1 MKFTVRAWRQPD
13 AAHLGHFES
22 NDVSDITPE
31 MSFLEMLDK
40 LNDDLIRA
48 GKEPFAFDSDCREGI
63 CGTCSLMVNGRAHG
77 REHGCTVCE
86 IRMRAFKDGEVLTV
100 EPFRA
105 RPFPVVRDL
114 IADRSA
120 FDRIIQAGGYVSV
133 GTGSVPEANAT
144 PISKA
149 DADRAMDAAQCIG
162 CGACVAQCPNA
173 AAMLFT
179 GAKLA
184 HLSSLPQGRVEW
196 KTRVLSMVSAMDEA
210 GFGNCS
216 NHGEC
221 QAACPKELSLTY
233 IAQMNRQFLFSA
245 LSIKRVKGVLEKP

>member
-1 MKFTVRAWRQPD
+1 MKFTVRAWRQD
-13 AAHLGHFES
+13 RAGSEGHFETHE
-22 NDVSDITPE
+22 VADITPD

-40 LNDDLIRA
+40 LNEDLIKT
-48 GKEPFAFDSDCREGI
+48 GSKPFAFDSDCREGI

-77 REHGCTVCE
+77 HQHGCTVCE
-86 IRMRAFKDGEVLTV
+86 LRMRSFKDGAVLTV

-114 IADRSA
+114 IADRSI

-133 GTGSVPEANAT
+133 GTGSVPEAAAT

-162 CGACVAQCPNA
+162 CGACVAQCPNG

-184 HLSSLPQGRVEW
+184 HLFSLPQGRVEY
-196 KTRVLSMVSAMDEA
+196 KDRVLSMVGVMDDA

-221 QAACPKELSLTY
+221 QAACPKDIKLNY

-245 LSIKRVKGVLEKP
+245 LSIKRVKGVREKP